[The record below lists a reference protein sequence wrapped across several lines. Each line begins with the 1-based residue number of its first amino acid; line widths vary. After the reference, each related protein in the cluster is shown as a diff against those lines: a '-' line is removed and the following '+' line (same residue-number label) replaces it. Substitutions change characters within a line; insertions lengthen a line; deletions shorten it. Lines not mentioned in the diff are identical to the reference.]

1 MSRTVDVLLI
11 KNMMAMVCH
20 IFIHFREKADFHV
33 GMDIERISIVLAQPF
48 GYHYCAIRSKR
59 YKALIEQFV

>member
-1 MSRTVDVLLI
+1 
-11 KNMMAMVCH
+11 MVCH